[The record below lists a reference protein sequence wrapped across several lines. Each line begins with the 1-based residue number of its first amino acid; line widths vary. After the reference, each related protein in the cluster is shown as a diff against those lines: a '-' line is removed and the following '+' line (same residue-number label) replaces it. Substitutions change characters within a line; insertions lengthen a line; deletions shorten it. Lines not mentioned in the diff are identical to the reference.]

1 MVNGMAGV
9 IAAALFSAFVTLLLL
24 PGAIRMLRRLGA
36 GKTIRSEG
44 PARHAAKAG
53 TPTMGGVVM
62 VGAAAATALAFA
74 PELGDAVP
82 LVAALVAFA
91 LLGSVDDLR
100 ALRLRRAMGLRARE
114 KFLGQVLLGAAL
126 GAWALRVAP
135 EASRLWLPFVG
146 GGWELAPVPF
156 VALAAIATAGA
167 ANAVNLTD
175 GLDGLAAGSVAVASA
190 VYAGAALL
198 MDKPSVAVF
207 AAGVAGACLG
217 FIWYN
222 GYPAQVFMGDTG
234 SLALGAALAGMALFT
249 GTLLVL
255 PLVGGLF
262 VAETVSVMA
271 QVAYF
276 KLTHGRR
283 LFRMSP
289 LHHHLEL
296 GGWSEPQVV
305 VRLWLVAVVCGLLGF
320 WAMLPAIR
328 G

>member
-1 MVNGMAGV
+1 MSGIVGV
-9 IAAALFSAFVTLLLL
+9 IAAALFSTFVTLLLL

-36 GKTIRSEG
+36 GKTVRSEG

-53 TPTMGGVVM
+53 TPTMGGVV
-62 VGAAAATALAFA
+62 VVAAAAAATLAFA
-74 PELGDAVP
+74 PQLGVAVP
-82 LVAALVAFA
+82 LVVAFIAFA
-91 LLGSVDDLR
+91 LLGSADDLR
-100 ALRLRRAMGLRARE
+100 ALLLRRAMGLRARE
-114 KFLGQVLLGAAL
+114 KFLGQVVLGAVL

-135 EASRLWLPFVG
+135 EVSSLSIPFLGRAWALAPAPFV
-146 GGWELAPVPF
+146 LLS
-156 VALAAIATAGA
+156 ALATAGA

-198 MDKPSVAVF
+198 MDRPSVAIF
-207 AAGVAGACLG
+207 AASVAGACLG

-255 PLVGGLF
+255 PVVGGLF
-262 VAETVSVMA
+262 VAETLSVMA
-271 QVAYF
+271 QVTYF
-276 KLTHGRR
+276 KLTGGRR

-305 VRLWLVAVVCGLLGF
+305 VRLWLTAVLFGLLGF
-320 WAMLPAIR
+320 WAMIPAIR